1 MEKFPSFSWCIDRR
15 KTLAKTGVASVEMRV
30 TYMRKSKV
38 MATWTSAGGRD
49 RQRAEGERQGRLASA
64 VGSRTVAL
72 YLNLNRHWC
81 SVEAPVAVSDYGRL
95 QESCLKISSI
105 LGCNTTLSLCFAT

>member
-1 MEKFPSFSWCIDRR
+1 METFPSFSWCIDRR

-38 MATWTSAGGRD
+38 MATWASAGGRD

-64 VGSRTVAL
+64 VGSRSGAL
-72 YLNLNRHWC
+72 YLNLNRH
-81 SVEAPVAVSDYGRL
+81 
-95 QESCLKISSI
+95 
-105 LGCNTTLSLCFAT
+105 

>member
-49 RQRAEGERQGRLASA
+49 RQRAEGERQGWLAPA
-64 VGSRTVAL
+64 VGVGACLMVRLLQNEKSP
-72 YLNLNRHWC
+72 RHAWTR
-81 SVEAPVAVSDYGRL
+81 AGGFGL
-95 QESCLKISSI
+95 
-105 LGCNTTLSLCFAT
+105 

>member
-38 MATWTSAGGRD
+38 MATW
-49 RQRAEGERQGRLASA
+49 SA
-64 VGSRTVAL
+64 VGSRTGAL

-81 SVEAPVAVSDYGRL
+81 SVEEPVAVSYYGRL

-105 LGCNTTLSLCFAT
+105 LVCNTTLSLCFAT

>member
-38 MATWTSAGGRD
+38 MATWASAGGRD

-64 VGSRTVAL
+64 VGSRTGAL

-81 SVEAPVAVSDYGRL
+81 SVEEPVAVSYYGRL

-105 LGCNTTLSLCFAT
+105 LVCNTTLSLCFAA

>member
-64 VGSRTVAL
+64 VGSRTGAL

-81 SVEAPVAVSDYGRL
+81 SVEEPVTVSYYGRL

-105 LGCNTTLSLCFAT
+105 LVCNTTLSLCFAA

>member
-64 VGSRTVAL
+64 VGSRTGAL
-72 YLNLNRHWC
+72 YLNYSLALLRNVKIVLCLNIYKKFCRNA
-81 SVEAPVAVSDYGRL
+81 EGVSY
-95 QESCLKISSI
+95 Q
-105 LGCNTTLSLCFAT
+105 

>member
-38 MATWTSAGGRD
+38 MATWASAGGRD
-49 RQRAEGERQGRLASA
+49 RQRAEGERQGWLASA
-64 VGSRTVAL
+64 VGVGACCFDFWKMRK
-72 YLNLNRHWC
+72 
-81 SVEAPVAVSDYGRL
+81 APDTHGRVPGASDYR
-95 QESCLKISSI
+95 EYERCP
-105 LGCNTTLSLCFAT
+105 A

>member
-49 RQRAEGERQGRLASA
+49 WQRAEGERQGRLASA
-64 VGSRTVAL
+64 VGSRTGAL

-81 SVEAPVAVSDYGRL
+81 SAVSYYGRL

-105 LGCNTTLSLCFAT
+105 LVCNTTLSLCFAT

>member
-38 MATWTSAGGRD
+38 MATWTSAGAVIGN
-49 RQRAEGERQGRLASA
+49 ERKARGKAGWRLPWG
-64 VGSRTVAL
+64 VGPAL
-72 YLNLNRHWC
+72 C
-81 SVEAPVAVSDYGRL
+81 
-95 QESCLKISSI
+95 
-105 LGCNTTLSLCFAT
+105 T